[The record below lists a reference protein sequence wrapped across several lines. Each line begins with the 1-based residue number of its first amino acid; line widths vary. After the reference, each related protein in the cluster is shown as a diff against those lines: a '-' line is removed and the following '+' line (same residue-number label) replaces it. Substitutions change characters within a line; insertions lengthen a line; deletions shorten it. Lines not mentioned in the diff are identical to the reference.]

1 MKYVCESFSA
11 EGGGS
16 EELYDSVIYFF
27 QNADFLNLP
36 DTSGLK
42 EYFHSPYGLAILT
55 SGEEGGIEGVLDLE
69 TAFMEGANGILEKLL
84 KEFPQF
90 KSNDNREIVETGS

>member
-1 MKYVCESFSA
+1 MRYVHESFTA

-16 EELYDSVIYFF
+16 EELYDSVAYFF
-27 QNADFLNLP
+27 QNADFLDLS

-55 SGEEGGIEGVLDLE
+55 SGEDSGIEGILDLE

-90 KSNDNREIVETGS
+90 KSNDDREIEETSS